1 MSNANIDLLKR
12 VIETQHGGHAR
23 YAHSVRATNTPQRA
37 GLWDGVVHV
46 FSLTGN
52 PKATQAYAW
61 ATPIDGSSSSQFFA
75 VLHQG
80 KVRGPLEAVK
90 AALEAIRA
98 NAA

>member
-1 MSNANIDLLKR
+1 MSDANLNLLKQ
-12 VIETQHGGHAR
+12 VIETQHGGRAS
-23 YAHSVRATNTPQRA
+23 YAHSVRVTNTPQRP

-52 PKATQAYAW
+52 PKATLAYSW
-61 ATPIDGSSSSQFFA
+61 ATPISGSEAHQFFA

-90 AALEAIRA
+90 AALDAIRA